1 MDQLSLSIIGVLK
14 ENPRYSLDEVSKI
27 LDVDRSKV
35 EAIVE
40 ALEKEGVILGTSLI
54 VNDEKLGVQNKV
66 RALVEVR
73 VRPKKKSGF
82 DDIANKISKYDEV
95 VDHYLISGDYDFMV
109 IVEAETLLHVSQFV
123 SNKLATIENVISTQ
137 TLFIMKKYK
146 EDGLLTNQKSKP
158 TRVIVHP

>member
-1 MDQLSLSIIGVLK
+1 M
-14 ENPRYSLDEVSKI
+14 
-27 LDVDRSKV
+27 
-35 EAIVE
+35 
-40 ALEKEGVILGTSLI
+40 ILGTSLI

-82 DDIANKISKYDEV
+82 DDIASKISKYDEV